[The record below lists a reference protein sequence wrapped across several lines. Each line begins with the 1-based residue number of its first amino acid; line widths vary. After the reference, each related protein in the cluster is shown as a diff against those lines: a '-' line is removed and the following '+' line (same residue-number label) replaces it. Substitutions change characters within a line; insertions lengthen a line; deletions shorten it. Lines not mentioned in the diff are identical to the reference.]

1 LSGAQCCRD
10 FFEANVE
17 NNDIC
22 KDLQKLPIETQLA
35 WEGESASIHSPG
47 PIDNSEELIRYW
59 LNPIHYDSVKREL
72 KPTAFDEATR
82 FGASINRLNHIS
94 HSEVKGIAQARVDSW
109 NADRGE
115 KPAREVIGYSTFKA
129 SEVREI
135 FSGPDSRRAL
145 AAYDTALTD
154 DKSHGDVCQI
164 ATDAQG
170 GKSARY
176 FLRELTNRRLKNFD

>member
-1 LSGAQCCRD
+1 MSGEQCCRD
-10 FFEANVE
+10 FFEANVL

-22 KDLQKLPIETQLA
+22 KDLQKLSVEIQLA
-35 WEGESASIHSPG
+35 WESESASVHSPG
-47 PIDNSEELIRYW
+47 PIENSEELIRYW
-59 LNPIHYDSVKREL
+59 LNPIHYDSIKREL

-82 FGASINRLNHIS
+82 FGASVNRLKLIT
-94 HSEVKGIAQARVDSW
+94 HSEVNVIAQRRVDDW
-109 NADRGE
+109 NDNRGE
-115 KPAREVIGYSTFKA
+115 KPPREVIGYSTFTA

-145 AAYDTALTD
+145 AAYDTALAD

-170 GKSARY
+170 GKTARY
-176 FLRELTNRRLKNFD
+176 HLRELSNKRLKNFE